1 MRTVYVFRV
10 QPGEIQVIEILAFVS
25 HGLIGVTWHWIQVL
39 KQNLR
44 KKRLAGSDRFYA
56 LCFLHCILQKNGSD

>member
-1 MRTVYVFRV
+1 MRTVYVFGV
-10 QPGEIQVIEILAFVS
+10 WPGEIQVIEILTFVS

-44 KKRLAGSDRFYA
+44 KKRPTGSDRFYA
-56 LCFLHCILQKNGSD
+56 LCSLHCILQKNVSN